1 MTDGAQ
7 PTSALDQSSEAIVN
21 EALSELCS
29 LERNKTT
36 VTVAHRLQTIR
47 DADIIFVME
56 RGRLVEQ
63 GTHEELMARNGHY
76 AKQVQSSQA

>member
-29 LERNKTT
+29 LERNNTT